1 MKRILMVEDDEFLNK
16 VYEAKLAEENF
27 ETYHVFRGDEVMRQ
41 VIEVKPDLIV
51 LDLILPGKNG
61 FEVLKELKRNIK
73 TKKIPVIVLTNLS
86 ESSDKEVIMKLGAKI
101 FAVKSNLSIDEVVG
115 LIKVELSS

>member
-16 VYEAKLAEENF
+16 VYEAKLADKNF
-27 ETYHVFRGDEVMRQ
+27 ETYHVFRGDEVMER
-41 VIEVKPDLIV
+41 VIQVKPDLIV

-61 FEVLKELKRNIK
+61 FEVLRELKGSIR

-86 ESSDKEVIMKLGAKI
+86 EASDKEAIMELGAKI

-115 LIKVELSS
+115 LIKDELSN